1 MSSADTEKQETEKP
15 ETTLENPESMVA
27 EAAPQI
33 AEQLPQLQDGMN
45 PALRREITVE
55 IPAEIAHREWDGR
68 IQTYAKRARVPG
80 FRHGKV
86 PASIIR
92 QRFGQEIKSDV
103 LESLV
108 PDYFRQAVLKEGLRP
123 ISQPLVRDLEMEAG
137 QPIRFKAAFEVL
149 PEIALGPY
157 QEIRVEKAE
166 TAVND
171 EDVANE
177 LKRLQE
183 QRTSFD
189 PVDEERP
196 LQDGDY
202 AQITFKAVP
211 KPISALEA
219 NVTQGEQNA
228 ADGETAAAQG
238 EASAQTNAAEPQSEP
253 ADAEGGAPAQEMEAV
268 LVEIGGAN
276 TIAEF
281 SENLR
286 GLKAGDERMFD
297 VSYPADFYDERLAGK
312 SLSYT
317 VKVNGLKKKTIPEL
331 NDEFAKEL
339 SQEFETLED
348 LKKRMRDGMEHQ
360 RKHKAEHEAKEKLME
375 QLVTQHDFPVP
386 EALVERQINI
396 RLDRGLRALA
406 AQGMK
411 EEDMKRMDFGRLRVA
426 QRDAALKEVKGNLLL
441 DRIAQAEN
449 IEVSD
454 EELDQEIEALA
465 QQMKT
470 TPEAVRKQLAEEG
483 AIENMRG
490 RMRTDKALESL
501 YNKSA

>member
-1 MSSADTEKQETEKP
+1 LSSADTENQAAENLETQLEASETQP
-15 ETTLENPESMVA
+15 SVAETTPPA
-27 EAAPQI
+27 
-33 AEQLPQLQDGMN
+33 AEQIPQLQDGMN

-55 IPAEIAHREWDGR
+55 IPAEIAHKEWDGR
-68 IQTYAKRARVPG
+68 IQVYAKRARVPG

-86 PASIIR
+86 PASVIR

-108 PDYFRQAVLKEGLRP
+108 PDYFRQAVLKEGFRP
-123 ISQPLVRDLEMEAG
+123 ISQPLVRDLEMEIG

-149 PEIALGPY
+149 PEIELGPY
-157 QEIRVEKAE
+157 QEIKVEKTE
-166 TAVND
+166 TSVSD
-171 EDVANE
+171 EEVEGE

-189 PVDEERP
+189 PVDEDRP
-196 LQDGDY
+196 LQDGDF
-202 AQITFKAVP
+202 AQISFKAVP
-211 KPISALEA
+211 RSVPASPPQVEA
-219 NVTQGEQNA
+219 DVVEGEP
-228 ADGETAAAQG
+228 AQAR
-238 EASAQTNAAEPQSEP
+238 EAEPQGEPTVEKSETP
-253 ADAEGGAPAQEMEAV
+253 AEAMEAV

-286 GLKAGDERMFD
+286 GLKPGDERTFD
-297 VSYPADFYDERLAGK
+297 VSYAEDFYDKRLAGQ

-317 VKVNGLKKKTIPEL
+317 VKVNGLKKKTTPEL

-339 SQEFETLED
+339 SQEFETLDD
-348 LKKRMRDGMEHQ
+348 LKKRMRDGMVQE
-360 RKHKAEHEAKEKLME
+360 REHKAEHEAKEKLME
-375 QLVTQHDFPVP
+375 RLVGQHDFPVP

-411 EEDMKRMDFGRLRVA
+411 EEHMKGLDFGRLRVA
-426 QRDAALKEVKGNLLL
+426 QRDAAIKEVKSTLLL
-441 DRIAQAEN
+441 DKIAQAEN
-449 IEVSD
+449 IEISD
-454 EELDQEIEALA
+454 EELNQEIDALA
-465 QQMKT
+465 LQMKA
-470 TPEAVRKQLAEEG
+470 TPEAVRKQLAEDG
-483 AIENMRG
+483 AIDRLRG

-501 YNKSA
+501 YSKSA

>member
-1 MSSADTEKQETEKP
+1 LSSAETEKQQPESGLPTQLESP
-15 ETTLENPESMVA
+15 ETQPSVA
-27 EAAPQI
+27 EPVPQAADPT
-33 AEQLPQLQDGMN
+33 PQLQDGMN

-55 IPAEIAHREWDGR
+55 IPAEIAHKEWDGR
-68 IQTYAKRARVPG
+68 IQVYAKRARVPG

-86 PASIIR
+86 PASVIR

-123 ISQPLVRDLEMEAG
+123 ISQPLVRDLEMEIG
-137 QPIRFKAAFEVL
+137 QPIRFKATFEVL
-149 PEIALGPY
+149 PEIELGPY
-157 QEIRVEKAE
+157 QEIKVEKTE
-166 TAVND
+166 TSVSD
-171 EDVANE
+171 EEVEGE

-189 PVDEERP
+189 PVDEDRP
-196 LQDGDY
+196 LQDGDF
-202 AQITFKAVP
+202 AQISFKAMP
-211 KPISALEA
+211 KSAPALEPQGEA
-219 NVTQGEQNA
+219 NVPQVEADVVEGEP
-228 ADGETAAAQG
+228 AQAR
-238 EASAQTNAAEPQSEP
+238 EAEPQGEPTVKKSETP
-253 ADAEGGAPAQEMEAV
+253 AEAMEAV

-286 GLKAGDERMFD
+286 GLKPGDERTFD
-297 VSYPADFYDERLAGK
+297 VSYAEDFYDKRLAGQ

-317 VKVNGLKKKTIPEL
+317 VKVNGLKKKTTPEL

-339 SQEFETLED
+339 SQEFETLDD
-348 LKKRMRDGMEHQ
+348 LKKRMRDGMVQE
-360 RKHKAEHEAKEKLME
+360 REHKAEHEAKEKLME
-375 QLVTQHDFPVP
+375 QLVGQHDFPVP

-411 EEDMKRMDFGRLRVA
+411 EEHMKGLDFGRLRVA
-426 QRDAALKEVKGNLLL
+426 QRVAAIKEVKSTLLL
-441 DRIAQAEN
+441 DKIAQAEN
-449 IEVSD
+449 IEISD
-454 EELDQEIEALA
+454 EELNQEIDALA
-465 QQMKT
+465 VQMKA
-470 TPEAVRKQLAEEG
+470 TPDAVRKQLAEDG
-483 AIENMRG
+483 AIDRLRG

-501 YNKSA
+501 YSKSA